1 MAIFWSGALNYCTP
15 APNAASGLGIR
26 RVNTSQKS
34 KENFEPISAPLHRVA
49 GIYFCEKWPRKSSF
63 MAPKLATL
71 VFRRASSHGTLSTGY
86 ILVSSV
92 VHWFPGPRS
101 GDIMG
106 SLLKSVR
113 NVTFEKYESWPFFG
127 PGH

>member
-1 MAIFWSGALNYCTP
+1 MAVFRSGALNDGTP
-15 APNAASGLGIR
+15 FPNDASGLGIR
-26 RVNTSQKS
+26 RINTSRKS
-34 KENFEPISAPLHRVA
+34 KENFEPSSPRLSRVA
-49 GIYFCEKWPRKSSF
+49 VIYFCEKWPRKSSS

-101 GDIMG
+101 ALVEKQAVDP
-106 SLLKSVR
+106 VR
-113 NVTFEKYESWPFFG
+113 K
-127 PGH
+127 GH

>member
-1 MAIFWSGALNYCTP
+1 MNRGRVSVRALNDGNLV
-15 APNAASGLGIR
+15 PNAASLLGIR
-26 RVNTSQKS
+26 RINTSRKS
-34 KENFEPISAPLHRVA
+34 KETFEPSSPRLRRVA
-49 GIYFCEKWPRKSSF
+49 GIYFFEKWPRKSSS

-106 SLLKSVR
+106 LLLKSIR
-113 NVTFEKYESWPFFG
+113 NVKD
-127 PGH
+127 

>member
-1 MAIFWSGALNYCTP
+1 MNQVRFRAEALNDGTP

-26 RVNTSQKS
+26 RINTFRKS
-34 KENFEPISAPLHRVA
+34 KENFEPSSPWLRLVA
-49 GIYFCEKWPRKSSF
+49 GIYFCEKWSRKLSS

-113 NVTFEKYESWPFFG
+113 NVTD
-127 PGH
+127 

>member
-1 MAIFWSGALNYCTP
+1 MPGCGYQFLRKMAEKIEFY
-15 APNAASGLGIR
+15 GL
-26 RVNTSQKS
+26 
-34 KENFEPISAPLHRVA
+34 
-49 GIYFCEKWPRKSSF
+49 
-63 MAPKLATL
+63 KLATL
-71 VFRRASSHGTLSTGY
+71 VFRRASSHGPLSTGY

-113 NVTFEKYESWPFFG
+113 NVMD
-127 PGH
+127 